1 MVGDVLCIHYQL
13 TATSIE
19 LSTAAEYCQDSYNI
33 SEHNESDNTNVR
45 YRLALL
51 LSELLNWPELS
62 ML

>member
-13 TATSIE
+13 TATRIE
-19 LSTAAEYCQDSYNI
+19 LSTAAEYRQDSYNI

-51 LSELLNWPELS
+51 LSKLLN
-62 ML
+62 